1 MPVIRN
7 IKLSIDC
14 NAIFRR
20 QGVSKHSIITP
31 KVAEHSQELLK
42 EISKLCLLEPL
53 LAYETYS
60 VVELEHDRLYVGG
73 NSTLHGSLFQSAMGG
88 AKKIAAAVC
97 TIGPKLGEKSKSYI
111 TEGEVLRGLLLDG
124 IGNAALDS
132 LRQEACRIIA
142 LDATSDGYQ
151 AGSPISPG
159 VPSFPLSEQQQ
170 VLKLAHAERI
180 GVSLNSSGVMQ
191 PIKSC
196 SMVIG
201 LGQETKTWSA
211 AQACAH
217 CPMHR
222 TCRYR
227 VS

>member
-1 MPVIRN
+1 MPVIKN
-7 IKLSIDC
+7 IQLSIDT

-20 QGVSKHSIITP
+20 QGVANNSIITP
-31 KVAEHSQELLK
+31 RVAEHSKELLE

-53 LAYETYS
+53 LAYETYI
-60 VVELEHDRLYVGG
+60 VVGLKGGRLYIGG
-73 NSTLHGSLFQSAMGG
+73 NSTLHGSLLQSAMGG
-88 AKKIAAAVC
+88 AKRIAAAVC
-97 TIGPKLGEKSKSYI
+97 TIGPKLEKKSKSYI
-111 TEGEVLRGLLLDG
+111 TGGELLKGLLLDG
-124 IGNAALDS
+124 IGSTALDS

-142 LDATSDGYQ
+142 LDAGSEGYQ

-159 VPSFPLSEQQQ
+159 VASFPLSEQQQ
-170 VLKLAHAERI
+170 VLNLAHAERI
-180 GVSLNSSGVMQ
+180 GISLTSSGVMR

-201 LGQETKTWSA
+201 LGQKMKTWSA